1 LKFCQLGD
9 IRVTWLTG
17 ISGVLGDHVH
27 AGEDES
33 EKTMSLRLIH
43 SGSVAQQPVP
53 SRTIERVA
61 EARLPTE
68 TGEFRIIG
76 FRSLSSTE
84 EFVAMVKG
92 ELRPGRPSLVR
103 IHSQCM
109 TGDVFGSLK
118 CDCGRQLQAAMKLIE
133 QDGHGAIVYQ
143 QQEGRGIGI
152 INKIRAYALQD
163 EGADTIE
170 ANERLGFEADMRRY
184 EQCAEILLELGLSSV
199 RVMSDNPAKIRAL
212 RQAGLDVVER
222 VRLEVE
228 PHDFFA
234 GYLKTKKEKMGHL
247 VSVAS

>member
-1 LKFCQLGD
+1 MQ
-9 IRVTWLTG
+9 R
-17 ISGVLGDHVH
+17 
-27 AGEDES
+27 
-33 EKTMSLRLIH
+33 EKEMSLRLVH
-43 SGSVAQQPVP
+43 NSTEVT
-53 SRTIERVA
+53 SRTVEQVA
-61 EARLPTE
+61 EARLPTD

-76 FRSLSSTE
+76 FRSLVSTE
-84 EFVAMVKG
+84 EFVVLLKG
-92 ELRPGRPSLVR
+92 ELRSDRSSLVR

-109 TGDVFGSLK
+109 TGDVFGSIK
-118 CDCGRQLQAAMKLIE
+118 CDCGRQLSAAMKLIE
-133 QDGHGAIVYQ
+133 QEGHGAIVYQ

-184 EQCAEILLELGLSSV
+184 EQCAEILLELGLRAV

-212 RQAGLDVVER
+212 RQAGLKVVDR
-222 VRLEVE
+222 VPLEVE

-247 VSVAS
+247 CSVA